1 MDGYIKCPECGSR
14 VREQDKFCGE
24 CGCLLP
30 LQNIVPARQTAA
42 AQKKSKRLLGV
53 TVLLGAA
60 ACAMAV
66 AVLLLFFGQGNSSQ
80 EGAEAALTDSGNHLA
95 AVPESTEA
103 AGKAG
108 EEKDVSE
115 KREVPYW
122 QKYLKKGENVL
133 TEKQQEEIFL
143 LFRKA
148 WTYYGG
154 IEQVYV
160 DMDELDV
167 VSPDDSLK
175 KYAPHTVTVDKDG
188 RITALFHIIDI
199 NDSEGSFSVLE
210 YFAQYNMSEDSP
222 YEHFNLIYYEKGR
235 EHMET
240 SFQKATASS
249 VLKSQEGNSYSP
261 SNLVDQNSDT
271 AWMEGIKGYG
281 IGSWVK
287 VAAASPH
294 EVYGI
299 AIRNGY
305 NKSDKSYTVNAKPK
319 KVKFTF
325 SDKSSVEYTLN
336 DFQVYSEGYSD
347 IILLDEPVRTKY
359 VKMTIQ
365 SIYEGEN
372 YYSYDGETDGEAC
385 SDMGFDE
392 IFLIH

>member
-1 MDGYIKCPECGSR
+1 MKKNVKIWILAGSCIVLIGIIVGVFLFQKFAPSKEHMKLGEYFKMEKDD
-14 VREQDKFCGE
+14 VRLILEDE
-24 CGCLLP
+24 ILD
-30 LQNIVPARQTAA
+30 
-42 AQKKSKRLLGV
+42 
-53 TVLLGAA
+53 
-60 ACAMAV
+60 
-66 AVLLLFFGQGNSSQ
+66 
-80 EGAEAALTDSGNHLA
+80 AEALYQD
-95 AVPESTEA
+95 
-103 AGKAG
+103 
-108 EEKDVSE
+108 
-115 KREVPYW
+115 R
-122 QKYLKKGENVL
+122 
-133 TEKQQEEIFL
+133 
-143 LFRKA
+143 
-148 WTYYGG
+148 
-154 IEQVYV
+154 QVYV

-392 IFLIH
+392 IFVIH